1 VGARLTARVVPG
13 PAAYLDRWSRLHGGA
28 ATSGLVGWWLRFTYR
43 LAVPLVRLGVGPDA
57 VTALGLLAAVAVLL
71 PASAGGRWPLLGVLL
86 VVVSGVL
93 DNLDGAVAVLA
104 GRTTRWGFVLDS
116 LCDRVSDAAYAAAL
130 ALAGG
135 PWGLAVAGG
144 ALAWLH
150 EYARARAA
158 VAGMPEI
165 GVVTV
170 SERPTRVVVTAM
182 FLLGAG
188 LFPASARAWAGAGTA
203 AWATLGLVG
212 LVQLLVVVRRRLRAG
227 TAAAPQEHDQRR

>member
-1 VGARLTARVVPG
+1 M
-13 PAAYLDRWSRLHGGA
+13 
-28 ATSGLVGWWLRFTYR
+28 
-43 LAVPLVRLGVGPDA
+43 
-57 VTALGLLAAVAVLL
+57 
-71 PASAGGRWPLLGVLL
+71 
-86 VVVSGVL
+86 VSGVL

-116 LCDRVSDAAYAAAL
+116 LCDRISDAAYAVAL

-135 PWGLAVAGG
+135 SWPLAVTGA

-170 SERPTRVVVTAM
+170 SERPTRVIVTAM

-188 LFPASARAWAGAGTA
+188 LYPASARGWALAGTA
-203 AWATLGLVG
+203 AWVTLGVVG
-212 LVQLLVVVRRRLRAG
+212 LVQLLVVVRRRLHA
-227 TAAAPQEHDQRR
+227 